1 MPGARLQLIEANH
14 KLRNHLASQNRTQSS
29 RRRRMGHSR
38 KALVFSALRLWLTK
52 RGHLAERNKSMN
64 WHKSLAALSAMPIKE
79 KIILFALIVSVLL
92 VAAGYGLSQIGAA
105 TLATFSVE
113 SGMVLGSAGLIS
125 AAAVLYRG
133 E

>member
-1 MPGARLQLIEANH
+1 
-14 KLRNHLASQNRTQSS
+14 
-29 RRRRMGHSR
+29 
-38 KALVFSALRLWLTK
+38 
-52 RGHLAERNKSMN
+52 MN